1 MQVLTMSGVV
11 KKNGKG
17 LGDQIRDKSTQLQ
30 QAFNVSLQECSLLMC
45 NAIIN
50 GTPVDTGALR
60 ANWFPSFESVTHQ
73 TIDYDGAAGAAQVSY
88 ERAQQAI
95 GDFTMGKRF
104 FFSNSLPYAA
114 VVEYG
119 MYPDPP
125 ANPGKNA
132 DGETKTVGGF
142 SRQAPAGMVRLN
154 VEKFREAFPGAVK
167 LNFKESK
174 V

>member
-1 MQVLTMSGVV
+1 MSGVV

-17 LGDQIRDKSTQLQ
+17 LGDQIRDESTKLQ
-30 QAFNVSLQECSLLMC
+30 NAVNVSLQECSLLMC

-60 ANWFPSFESVTHQ
+60 ANWFPSFESISHE
-73 TIDYDGAAGAAQVSY
+73 TIEYTGAAGAAQVSIDRTQ
-88 ERAQQAI
+88 EAI
-95 GDFTMGKRF
+95 GEFVMGKKF
-104 FFSNSLPYAA
+104 YFTNSLAYAA

-119 MYPDPP
+119 MYPNPP

-132 DGETKTVGGF
+132 DGEEKTIGGF
-142 SRQAPAGMVRLN
+142 SRQAPGGMVRIN
-154 VEKFREAFPGAVK
+154 VEKFKEAFPEAVK